1 MTKIT
6 FDYTIGGN
14 KDKVYNEMISRMA
27 IRDNIQQILNELPH
41 YVQVVVVGKSR
52 HPDEVLEAVKAGA
65 KIIGENFVHHAE
77 WIYPFI
83 KNKVKWHFIG
93 HLQRNKVKKVVGL
106 FDMIESVGSIKIAEE
121 IDKRSFQLGKV
132 MPILVEI
139 NSGREKTKTGIFPED
154 AVLMIQKMA
163 TLQNVKVMGLM
174 TIGPRFGN
182 QEDSRKYFTQTKR
195 LFDQLKEL
203 SIPNADMKYL
213 SMGMSN
219 SYQIAIEEGANII
232 RIGTRIFSNA
242 T

>member
-1 MTKIT
+1 
-6 FDYTIGGN
+6 
-14 KDKVYNEMISRMA
+14 MA
-27 IRDNIQQILNELPH
+27 IRENIQQILNELPH
-41 YVQVVVVGKSR
+41 YVQLVVVGKSR
-52 HPDEVLEAVKAGA
+52 HPDEVLEVVNAGA
-65 KIIGENFVHHAE
+65 KIIGENFVQHTE

-93 HLQRNKVKKVVGL
+93 RLQRNKVKKVVGL
-106 FDMIESVGSIKIAEE
+106 FDMIESVGSTKIAEE

-154 AVLMIQKMA
+154 AVLMIKKIA

-182 QEDSRKYFTQTKR
+182 QEDSRKYFTVTKR

-203 SIPNADMKYL
+203 SIPNVDMKYL

-232 RIGTRIFSNA
+232 RIGTRIFSTA